1 MAKTPKPSPATP
13 AQPWAKPADNAAS
26 GNGGGADAPTAAE
39 SNKNETSGAEAVEKA
54 VETAPEGELSAEVKD
69 QLTPSGEHPNK
80 VLETARDAAT
90 DKGEPEAGAVINAAE
105 GEVPSEVH
113 DQLTPAGLDISRLF
127 LDDDELTD
135 EERSFREKAAG
146 LSEDEHREIGAE
158 LQRYS
163 IELVE
168 KAHRNRVAR
177 SMELNLVDGNQH
189 YGKRAVNAT
198 AASAEEG

>member
-1 MAKTPKPSPATP
+1 MAKTPKTAPAAP

-26 GNGGGADAPTAAE
+26 GNGAGADAPTASE
-39 SNKNETSGAEAVEKA
+39 SNENETTGAEAVEQA
-54 VETAPEGELSAEVKD
+54 VETAPEGELPSEVKD

-80 VLETARDAAT
+80 VLETAREAAD
-90 DKGEPEAGAVINAAE
+90 DKAEPEAGEIINAAE
-105 GEVPSEVH
+105 GEVPSELH

-127 LDDDELTD
+127 LDDDEVSE

-146 LSEDEHREIGAE
+146 LSEEEHREIGVE

-163 IELVE
+163 IELIE

-177 SMELNLVDGNQH
+177 SMELNLIDGNQH
-189 YGKRAVNAT
+189 YGKRAVNAA
-198 AASAEEG
+198 AASEEG